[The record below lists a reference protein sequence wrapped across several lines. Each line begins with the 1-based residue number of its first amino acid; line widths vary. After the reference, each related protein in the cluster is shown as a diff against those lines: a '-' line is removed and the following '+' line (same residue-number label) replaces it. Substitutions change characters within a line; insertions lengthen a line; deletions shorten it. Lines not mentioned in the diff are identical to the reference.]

1 MSLVSM
7 LFSMLMVSQHARDSN
22 VTPEKRQK
30 GKLMYQTICLIFC
43 WKCERSQMPI
53 FSGFVNSNFGVNMTH
68 DLCFSLFET
77 IVLSA
82 SHKMIPSTD
91 SSV

>member
-1 MSLVSM
+1 
-7 LFSMLMVSQHARDSN
+7 
-22 VTPEKRQK
+22 
-30 GKLMYQTICLIFC
+30 
-43 WKCERSQMPI
+43 MPI

-82 SHKMIPSTD
+82 SHKIIPSTD